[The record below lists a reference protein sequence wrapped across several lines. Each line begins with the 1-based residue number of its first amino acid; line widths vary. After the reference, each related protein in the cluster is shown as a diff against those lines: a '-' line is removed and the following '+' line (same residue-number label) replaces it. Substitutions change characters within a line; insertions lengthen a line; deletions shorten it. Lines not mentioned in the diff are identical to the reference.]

1 MQKVI
6 TDNLSNFKEENLKK
20 LSNQETKE
28 INSSFTFTIK
38 NSSCK
43 TLNNYYKISI
53 KNELNSLSIRAENK
67 TDESL
72 IYSMK
77 YSLNDLYNLQNP
89 NISNSENIP
98 KIFLFL
104 QNLIFTGTKAQ
115 IMMTNPDSNE
125 DTISLT
131 IKIISDNSKL
141 VFNLKKGDL
150 VVNESIESEKKNLI
164 ETDDHT
170 PEGSDFT
177 GKNSPR
183 LETKDLSNSCEN
195 KTNINFLGKKRNA
208 DLILENSIEIEKVK
222 CTEIIKEKGGKNN
235 ENEMIDLVNDLYGNS
250 KEKNISEIPSSE
262 ISINEDKK
270 DDNKNDKVINNKEFN
285 KEKIIND
292 NIIINNKN
300 TSNKENQSNINNI
313 NISDNQTM
321 NTINNNNNKKRLI
334 FSVQADKFGPVINLN
349 EKSKSPTFLVIR
361 NGVFPEWYLHQ
372 LAQEKR
378 KRRHGDRSEEDEE
391 EFKVYNVDNPYQEK
405 VIRINTPMKLRTKTE
420 FIDLSEEDSP
430 NNNTSSI
437 SSKDNIYI
445 KYNHIIENDL
455 LKSSIVTKKDQIELL
470 IDSIENANKNRNI
483 EEEEA
488 ESNTISKINLLYMG
502 TDDGASSYMF
512 HQKCDGKKNL
522 LIIIQTDANNIFGGF
537 TKKSFDS
544 KKVNKKADRNS
555 FLFNL
560 NKLKVYKGIVGRKN
574 GMYLEPGILS
584 QKKFGPSF
592 LNDAIFMGKNLLGDI
607 GHIGEKQCGYDT
619 QCDYEINNG
628 DKFFRAKEVEIYQI
642 VFNDLIF
649 LE

>member
-1 MQKVI
+1 MQKVS
-6 TDNLSNFKEENLKK
+6 TDNLSNFKEGNFKK
-20 LSNQETKE
+20 LPNQEPKD
-28 INSSFTFTIK
+28 INNSFTFTIK

-43 TLNNYYKISI
+43 ALNNYYKISI
-53 KNELNSLSIRAENK
+53 KNELNVLSIRAENK

-89 NISNSENIP
+89 NISNSDNIS

-104 QNLIFTGTKAQ
+104 QNIIFSGTKAQ
-115 IMMTNPDSNE
+115 IMMTNSNQNE
-125 DTISLT
+125 DIMSLT

-141 VFNLKKGDL
+141 VFNLRKGDL
-150 VVNESIESEKKNLI
+150 VMNESIESEKKNII
-164 ETDDHT
+164 ETYDHT
-170 PEGSDFT
+170 PEMSDIT
-177 GKNSPR
+177 GKNSPNH
-183 LETKDLSNSCEN
+183 ETKDLSNSCEN
-195 KTNINFLGKKRNA
+195 KVNTNLLGKKRNN
-208 DLILENSIEIEKVK
+208 DLILENSVENDKENCSIEI
-222 CTEIIKEKGGKNN
+222 INEKGGKNKDN
-235 ENEMIDLVNDLYGNS
+235 ETINLSTDLYGNS
-250 KEKNISEIPSSE
+250 NEKIISNIQSSEDIIIEDKKENNNDEKNI
-262 ISINEDKK
+262 
-270 DDNKNDKVINNKEFN
+270 NKNVNNN

-292 NIIINNKN
+292 NIINNKN
-300 TSNKENQSNINNI
+300 NSNKENESNINNL
-313 NISDNQTM
+313 NLSTSQT
-321 NTINNNNNKKRLI
+321 TDNNNNNKKRLI
-334 FSVQADKFGPVINLN
+334 FSVKADKNGPVIDLN
-349 EKSKSPTFLVIR
+349 EKSKPPTFLVIR

-372 LAQEKR
+372 LAMEKR
-378 KRRHGDRSEEDEE
+378 KKRHGEKSDEDEE
-391 EFKVYNVDNPYQEK
+391 EFKVYNVDNPYQEN

-430 NNNTSSI
+430 MNNTSSI
-437 SSKDNIYI
+437 SLKENIYT

-455 LKSSIVTKKDQIELL
+455 LKSTIVTKKDQIELL
-470 IDSIENANKNRNI
+470 IDSIEFANKTRNI

-544 KKVNKKADRNS
+544 KKVNKKVDRNS

-560 NKLKVYKGIVGRKN
+560 NKLKIYKGIVGRKN

-592 LNDAIFMGKNLLGDI
+592 LNDAIFMGKNLLNDI
-607 GHIGEKQCGYDT
+607 GHVGEKQCGYDIVS
-619 QCDYEINNG
+619 DYEINNG

-649 LE
+649 LD